1 MKRPVSLAL
10 ALVLFI
16 LVAMSGSA
24 AAQSKDRD
32 HPTPVK
38 SNEINGELDASGDEY
53 FYSFLA
59 GPGELTVM
67 VDVKSSTGQA
77 LLTWELLDKNAAEA
91 LICCEYAQADG
102 DGQSAR
108 DVKSATLGK
117 KQTVVLHV
125 TVGKGGRGTYR
136 VRFSGV
142 GYREQ

>member
-1 MKRPVSLAL
+1 MRRSVSLAL
-10 ALVLFI
+10 AFLLISV
-16 LVAMSGSA
+16 VALSRS

-59 GPGELTVM
+59 GPGELTLT

-77 LLTWELLDKNAAEA
+77 LLNFELLDKNAAA
-91 LICCEYAQADG
+91 AILCCEFAQADG

-108 DVKSATLGK
+108 VVKNVRLGK
-117 KQTVVLHV
+117 RQTVVLHV
-125 TVGKGGRGTYR
+125 TVGKAGRGTYR
-136 VRFSGV
+136 VRLSGGAV
-142 GYREQ
+142 IAEG

>member
-1 MKRPVSLAL
+1 MKRSASLAL
-10 ALVLFI
+10 AFLLLTV
-16 LVAMSGSA
+16 VALSRSA

-59 GPGELTVM
+59 GPGELTIT

-77 LLTWELLDKNAAEA
+77 LLNFELLDKNAAA
-91 LICCEYAQADG
+91 AILCCEYAQADG

-108 DVKSATLGK
+108 NVKSVTLAKRQLVILHATIGK
-117 KQTVVLHV
+117 AGV
-125 TVGKGGRGTYR
+125 GTYR
-136 VRFSGV
+136 VRLSGAV
-142 GYREQ
+142 APGE